1 MTEVPASH
9 QRPDPLRERVR
20 EDSVALFMAHWRVSL
35 VAISLVTVAAALG
48 GHELVSERT
57 RMLWVAVIL
66 GNYALQGL
74 VMLQL
79 ERAPTLREGI
89 ARWMPWLLLSI
100 FVSGLGWGFVPW
112 LLQGAPVS
120 VLVFAS
126 LFNAMLIFCVVNAPA
141 TPPMQACAVL
151 PVAAVNTVALLHHPT
166 LPYAM
171 PVAAAFVALC
181 GVILLFGVRVQGAL
195 RASMRERHVARDLA
209 HELGLQQQRLVEVE
223 RERTL
228 LLERHRLMQDMHDGL
243 GSSLV
248 SALAHAER
256 GQLQQEDLLRTLHEC
271 LDDLRVVID
280 SLEPMDHDL
289 VALLATLRFRTGRR
303 LEQAGIQLQWDMS
316 DLPPLRWLGPPEALQ
331 VMRIV
336 QEALSNIIQHARA
349 QRVCITAAAL
359 EGEVEVRI
367 VDDGVGFDAAEP
379 AVVSTVATTAAS
391 AAGRGLRSMQQRAQR
406 LGGRVHI
413 ASTPGEG
420 TCLSLRLP
428 VTAETP
434 SA

>member
-1 MTEVPASH
+1 MTERLSDPVKSAPD
-9 QRPDPLRERVR
+9 DPLRERVR

-48 GHELVSERT
+48 GQELVSERA
-57 RMLWVAVIL
+57 RWIWASVIL
-66 GNYALQGL
+66 GNYFLQAM

-89 ARWMPWLLLSI
+89 QHWMPWLLLSI
-100 FVSGLGWGFVPW
+100 FVSAVGWGFVPW
-112 LLQGAPVS
+112 LLLQGPVS

-151 PVAAVNTVALLHHPT
+151 PVAAVNTAALLNHPT

-171 PVAAAFVALC
+171 PIAAAFAVLC

-209 HELGLQQQRLVEVE
+209 HALGLQQQRLVEVE

-256 GQLQQEDLLRTLHEC
+256 GQLQPDDLVHTLHEC

-303 LEQAGIQLQWDMS
+303 LEQAGIQLQWDMP
-316 DLPPLRWLGPPEALQ
+316 DLPPLPWLGPPEALQ

-349 QRVCITAAAL
+349 QHVCITAAAL
-359 EGEVEVRI
+359 AHEVEVRI
-367 VDDGVGFDAAEP
+367 VDDGVGFDAA
-379 AVVSTVATTAAS
+379 ASDASSGAAS
-391 AAGRGLRSMQQRAQR
+391 VEGRGLRSMRQRALR
-406 LGGRVHI
+406 LGGRVDI
-413 ASTPGEG
+413 TSKPGEG
-420 TCLSLRLP
+420 TCLWLRLP
-428 VTAETP
+428 VEALSP
-434 SA
+434 SV